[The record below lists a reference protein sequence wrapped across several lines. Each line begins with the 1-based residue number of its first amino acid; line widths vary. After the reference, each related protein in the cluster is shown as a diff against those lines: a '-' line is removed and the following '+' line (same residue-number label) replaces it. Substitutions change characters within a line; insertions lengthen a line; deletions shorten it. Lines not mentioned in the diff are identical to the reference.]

1 MPYLWY
7 PPTLLALPTEIRH
20 IIYSHLLIHRST
32 SLPHLIDIKVFKA
45 DDRRRTVQNLFL
57 TCRQIYNE
65 AFDYYYTNNK
75 FLLSVTSPHYSLKEV
90 TAKSDALL
98 YRLQRVRKLCLV
110 IETSTEQRVGRMH
123 DGTYSFHFRSD
134 TKYPKQQDQ
143 WTCFLNLLLKSKEG
157 RGGRNMK
164 ELTIE
169 DWALYEAAD
178 KNLDADIPVYASLLV
193 PLKAHIDH
201 VEFTRG
207 PLVKPRR

>member
-7 PPTLLALPTEIRH
+7 PPTLLALPVEIRH

-65 AFDYYYTNNK
+65 AFEYYYTNNK
-75 FLLSVTSPHYSLKEV
+75 FLLSLTTPHYSLKEIA
-90 TAKSDALL
+90 AKSDGLL
-98 YRLQRVRKLCLV
+98 HQLRLVRSLCLV
-110 IETSTEQRVGRMH
+110 IETSTDQRIGRMG

-134 TKYPKQQDQ
+134 TKHPKQQDQ
-143 WTCFLNLLLKSKEG
+143 WSCFLELLLKSKEG
-157 RGGRNMK
+157 RGRRNIK

-169 DWALYEAAD
+169 DWALYQAAD
-178 KNLDADIPVYASLLV
+178 RELDADTPVYASLLV
-193 PLKAHIDH
+193 PLKRHIDH
-201 VEFTRG
+201 VTFVRG